1 MNIYENLSNNH
12 SSWSVLLVVYNLS
25 QGLCMKRRYMILSM
39 MIFDPQ
45 QLGNDIDVYLNL
57 YYYIIDRYIMVLQF
71 STHSGGPRKRQGGAV
86 APPTF
91 FIYFLFILYEF
102 LFFYFLNYV

>member
-71 STHSGGPRKRQGGAV
+71 STHSGGPRKGRGGGGGGGGA
-86 APPTF
+86 PPPVF
-91 FIYFLFILYEF
+91 FFFFVLY
-102 LFFYFLNYV
+102 